1 MARFMKKAF
10 GGLRNA
16 VGSLGES
23 AEDPRA
29 FQTDKREPHLDSL
42 KQVQNARYDVDLAQ
56 EHLEVLASNAQAS
69 LVSIDQQTDQGS
81 NSERFGI
88 ELKREVETE
97 IASISR
103 QEEHL
108 RRQQELL
115 LMSERRLV
123 AGIRRGSVS
132 RQLEGAT
139 TVSSQA
145 KQAADEALRAAGTDM
160 RRLNAVINQ
169 ARAAT
174 ERLEDQSKV
183 VDKLAGR
190 KPEQPGS
197 SQAPVIGESRV
208 VAGFEDF
215 RSDEHD
221 VELQRLAEQGSKMTS
236 RLSSEY
242 QQLELAIQHHRSNPK
257 APGSRLA
264 IAASRTFREGLQHSG
279 AALESLTRTSFEKNL
294 DHSLGLCEVAEELA
308 QARLAESA
316 IYRARLEFVALVKGD
331 EDATAE
337 AIFEALDDGDSDE
350 V

>member
-1 MARFMKKAF
+1 MAGFMKKAF

-42 KQVQNARYDVDLAQ
+42 KQVQNARYEVDLAL
-56 EHLEVLASNAQAS
+56 EHLEALASNAQSS
-69 LVSIDQQTDQGS
+69 LASIDQQTDQGS
-81 NSERFGI
+81 SSERFGI
-88 ELKREVETE
+88 ELKREVEME

-123 AGIRRGSVS
+123 ASIRRGSVS

-145 KQAADEALRAAGTDM
+145 KQAADDALRAAGTDM
-160 RRLNAVINQ
+160 RRLDAVINQ

-197 SQAPVIGESRV
+197 SQAPVTGESRI

-221 VELQRLAEQGSKMTS
+221 VELQRLAEQGSKITS

-242 QQLELAIQHHRSNPK
+242 QQLELVIQRHRSDPN

-264 IAASRTFREGLQHSG
+264 IAAARTFREGLQHAG

-294 DHSLGLCEVAEELA
+294 DQSLGLRMVAEELA
-308 QARLAESA
+308 QAGRAESA
-316 IYRARLEFVALVKGD
+316 IYRARLEFVALIKGD
-331 EDATAE
+331 EDATVD
-337 AIFEALDDGDSDE
+337 AIFDALDNRDSDE
-350 V
+350 L